1 MGVSTRTLTNIDEAR
16 EFLRSLN
23 GLRKSRGLKV
33 ISEFGFDVA
42 FELFYST
49 CKEGVIIGAFH
60 ENHFLAGLQIHR
72 SSTLAHAMHFTVE
85 PGRLHDLS
93 NLRIAPLV
101 WFQGMLWARAHGCS
115 ALDVEGW
122 RAVLPET
129 DTHARIHKYKGEF
142 APRQVYRLAEHRKS
156 ANLAIDVT
164 ADVGRYLNW
173 NARSLIYR
181 MIPGY
186 SCLGLNGSLVFDALG
201 V

>member
-1 MGVSTRTLTNIDEAR
+1 M
-16 EFLRSLN
+16 
-23 GLRKSRGLKV
+23 

-60 ENHFLAGLQIHR
+60 GNHFLAGLQIHR
-72 SSTLAHAMHFTVE
+72 SSTLAHALMHFTVE

-93 NLRIAPLV
+93 NLKNRPAG

-181 MIPGY
+181 MISG
-186 SCLGLNGSLVFDALG
+186 
-201 V
+201 